1 MRKIFF
7 SFLLISNLA
16 FSQDLLKKVEHHF
29 ADNNGVKIHY
39 VTLGSGP
46 LIIMLHGFPDY
57 WYTWRNQMIGLS
69 KNYTI
74 AAIDLRGYNKSD
86 KPEGEENYSMKYLI
100 QDVISVIKN
109 IGFDKAII
117 IGHDWGGAI
126 AWQIA
131 MNAPQFVNKL
141 IILSTP
147 HPLGLFREFSNNRE
161 QQKNSKYAEDYQKE
175 NADKELTPESLASWV
190 NDEAAKPCYIEA
202 FKNSSIKAMLNYY
215 KASFPKKAENKNVK
229 PTAVTTNRKQKLV
242 ECPTLA
248 IFGKKDKALLPAGWN
263 STWDWIN
270 NNFTLVSIPD
280 AGHFILQDADDY
292 IMKIIIA
299 WLKYN

>member
-1 MRKIFF
+1 MKKIVL
-7 SFLLISNLA
+7 SLIIISHLT
-16 FSQDLLKKVEHHF
+16 FSQDLLKNVKHHF

-46 LIIMLHGFPDY
+46 LVIMLHGYPDF
-57 WYTWRNQMIGLS
+57 WYTWRNQMAELS
-69 KNYTI
+69 KSYTV

-86 KPEGEENYSMKYLI
+86 KPEGVENYTMKYLI

-131 MNAPQFVNKL
+131 MNAPRYVDKL

-147 HPLGLFREFSNNRE
+147 HPRGLFREFSNNKE
-161 QQKNSKYAEDYQKE
+161 QKKNSKYAENFQKE
-175 NADKELTPESLASWV
+175 GADKELTPESLAGWV
-190 NDEAAKPCYIEA
+190 KDESAKQYYIQA
-202 FKNSSIKAMLNYY
+202 FRNSSIKAMLNYY
-215 KASFPKKAENKNVK
+215 KASFPKKVKNKNVK
-229 PTAVTTNRKQKLV
+229 PAATSANQTLKFV

-263 STWDWIN
+263 DSWDWIN
-270 NNFTLVSIPD
+270 NNFTLISVPN
-280 AGHFILQDADDY
+280 AGHFILQDAGDF
-292 IMKIIIA
+292 ITKVIVA